1 MLRLKCLAIA
11 GALLAAAPGAYAAE
25 GAAVVHLID
34 INGVGAEL
42 GKLTLRDT
50 KQGLL
55 IEPDIFGLPTG
66 AHGFHVHEKG
76 SCDPAEKNGL
86 PVPGLAAGG
95 HFDPRH
101 TGEHLGPEGNGHLG
115 DLPVLV
121 FDKDRK
127 ATLPVL
133 AQRLKFKDVKGRAIM
148 ITALGDTYS
157 DEPVPLGDGGLAIAC
172 AIIR

>member
-1 MLRLKCLAIA
+1 METKK
-11 GALLAAAPGAYAAE
+11 LLAMIGLSLLLAPCANAATTAT
-25 GAAVVHLID
+25 VNLID

-50 KQGLL
+50 KEGLL

-66 AHGFHVHEKG
+66 PHGFHVHENG
-76 SCDPAEKNGL
+76 SCAPAVKNGL
-86 PVPGLAAGG
+86 PVAGFAAGG
-95 HFDPRH
+95 HFDPHH
-101 TGEHLGPEGNGHLG
+101 TGKHLGPEGNGHLG

-133 AQRLKFKDVKGRAIM
+133 APRLKLKDVTGRAIL
-148 ITALGDTYS
+148 ITADGDKYN
-157 DEPVPLGDGGLAIAC
+157 DEPNGDGGTPIAC
-172 AIIR
+172 AVIR